1 MYIHMFSDTW
11 KQPKSISTVWNLSS
25 KLNWL
30 HVKTLVVVLAS
41 SHDSTICCTF
51 VTAKGHFLV
60 QSVRFRVSC
69 GWVSLL
75 FRRGTSD
82 RLCHWYEIAMSVQ
95 IWGFDIYYNTTSS
108 MYEMTIY
115 IYIHLYTFR
124 YTMKYVFVLWF
135 LHITMWQSMNIPHF
149 FSTRHCRSS
158 ALQLLDVAS
167 RRPKMVGGHR
177 IRLVLSTDHIRMD
190 N

>member
-1 MYIHMFSDTW
+1 MFSDTW
-11 KQPKSISTVWNLSS
+11 KQPKSISTVWDLSF

-30 HVKTLVVVLAS
+30 HVKTLVVVLAG
-41 SHDSTICCTF
+41 SHYSAICCTF

-95 IWGFDIYYNTTSS
+95 IWGLDIYYNTTNS

-115 IYIHLYTFR
+115 KYTYIRLNIQWNIF
-124 YTMKYVFVLWF
+124 FVLWF
-135 LHITMWQSMNIPHF
+135 LHITMWQSMNIPYF
-149 FSTRHCRSS
+149 FPPGTA
-158 ALQLLDVAS
+158 ALPRFSFWMWPQDVPRWWVATGS
-167 RRPKMVGGHR
+167 GWF
-177 IRLVLSTDHIRMD
+177 
-190 N
+190 

>member
-115 IYIHLYTFR
+115 IYTY
-124 YTMKYVFVLWF
+124 
-135 LHITMWQSMNIPHF
+135 
-149 FSTRHCRSS
+149 
-158 ALQLLDVAS
+158 
-167 RRPKMVGGHR
+167 
-177 IRLVLSTDHIRMD
+177 IRLDIQWNMFLFYGSCISQCGNLWTSPIFFPPGTAALPRFSFWMWPQDVPRWWVATGSGWF
-190 N
+190 

>member
-1 MYIHMFSDTW
+1 MFSDTW
-11 KQPKSISTVWNLSS
+11 KQPKSISTVWDLSF

-30 HVKTLVVVLAS
+30 HVKTLVVVLAG
-41 SHDSTICCTF
+41 SHYSAICCTF

-95 IWGFDIYYNTTSS
+95 IWGLDIYYNTTNS

-115 IYIHLYTFR
+115 IYIHLYTFK
-124 YTMKYVFVLWF
+124 YTMKYIFCFMVPAYHNVAIYEHPL
-135 LHITMWQSMNIPHF
+135 F
-149 FSTRHCRSS
+149 FSTRHCRPS